1 MISRLFAAAFARR
14 LTPRDAIAHWRDVH
28 AGLGAAL
35 PGLVRYVQYQPALDR
50 TGHPVRIVAGR
61 GVVSL
66 LEFANRS
73 DLGHAFGVDGVI
85 HSALA
90 AANDDEANFIEPG
103 PSAGL
108 VGRRSTVFGDPA
120 TSAAVVVVVVTG
132 GLGDRP
138 LPETATSH
146 ETIEATPPPMPWDVE
161 TWDVV
166 DLVGF
171 GSVEDAASMPDGS
184 ITIPLTVVERQA

>member
-1 MISRLFAAAFARR
+1 MISRLFAAAFARCR
-14 LTPRDAIAHWRDVH
+14 TPHDAIAHWRDVH

-50 TGHPVRIVAGR
+50 AGHPVRIAADR

-66 LEFANRS
+66 LEFADRA
-73 DLGHAFGVDGVI
+73 DLDHAFAVDGVM
-85 HSALA
+85 HPALA
-90 AANDDEANFIEPG
+90 AANDDEVNFIEPG

-120 TSAAVVVVVVTG
+120 TSAAVVVVVTG
-132 GLGDRP
+132 GLGERP
-138 LPETATSH
+138 LPDTATSH
-146 ETIEATPPPMPWDVE
+146 ETIEATPPPMSWDVE

-184 ITIPLTVVERQA
+184 IMIPFTVVEREA